1 MGGEAGAIPLQVASV
16 VPSPCRTRPGAR
28 ARPSGLVSGR
38 LSARTLSPVGGPF
51 AGDRPLR
58 SRDCGLPPEI
68 QRRCHGAIVA
78 LREPSSTCPNGRSG
92 FTISGAGCVGEEAAI
107 LSPGSHL
114 FFGIRAV
121 TAALLSLATGKSPV
135 HLFRAGMRPQF
146 SLRSAKDLKAN
157 DLSLQPTG
165 TSAGLEF
172 Q

>member
-1 MGGEAGAIPLQVASV
+1 
-16 VPSPCRTRPGAR
+16 
-28 ARPSGLVSGR
+28 
-38 LSARTLSPVGGPF
+38 
-51 AGDRPLR
+51 
-58 SRDCGLPPEI
+58 
-68 QRRCHGAIVA
+68 
-78 LREPSSTCPNGRSG
+78 
-92 FTISGAGCVGEEAAI
+92 

-114 FFGIRAV
+114 FFGSRAV

-146 SLRSAKDLKAN
+146 SLRSAKGLKAN